1 MNHNELGDGAAV
13 ALARVLGDGAAPNL
27 EHLWLGGNFIG
38 DAGAAALARAL
49 HPGSRC
55 ESSLTLVALY
65 SNEIGDAGAEAL
77 ARALEDRAATA
88 EGRGHDGYGPLP
100 PVSLML
106 FGHRIERADLLERL
120 RRLPGVRLHE
130 SGSAHGSPTY
140 RRI

>member
-1 MNHNELGDGAAV
+1 MCTYL
-13 ALARVLGDGAAPNL
+13 
-27 EHLWLGGNFIG
+27 LWLGGNFIG

-77 ARALEDRAATA
+77 ARALEDRATAA
-88 EGRGHDGYGPLP
+88 EGRGHDGYGPLALP
-100 PVSLML
+100 PMSLML

-120 RRLPGVRLHE
+120 RRLPGVRMQE
-130 SGSAHGSPTY
+130 SGSSAHGSPTY
-140 RRI
+140 RRL